1 MAAVTGEG
9 RIFEA
14 LLGLLKQWP
23 SGGIPIVYSNIQ
35 YPVNGQPKAERYIVV
50 SYSPGTPEVL
60 MIKASD
66 PNRHSGI
73 FSLSVMT
80 MLNTGELESQDIGGS
95 IAQYFHGK
103 VAISGTTFIRI
114 TARPR
119 VAGGYV
125 DGDRW
130 RTPVTVPYE
139 TLSV

>member
-1 MAAVTGEG
+1 MAVTGEG
-9 RIFEA
+9 RVYEA

-35 YPVNGQPKAERYIVV
+35 YPPNGQNKADRYIVV
-50 SYSPGTPEVL
+50 SWSPGTPEVIT
-60 MIKASD
+60 IKASD
-66 PNRHSGI
+66 SNRHSGI
-73 FSLSVMT
+73 FGLSVMT
-80 MLNTGELESQDIGGS
+80 MLNTGEMESQEIGGS
-95 IAQYFHGK
+95 LAAYFHGK
-103 VAISGTTFIRI
+103 VAISGTTLVRV